1 MQGEISSREFA
12 EWMAYYRLEPYG
24 EERADLRNARL
35 LAMLATVNGDGS
47 KDYSAADFMM
57 DFGSD
62 GPDEVDVA
70 DIVINLKSAGRY
82 TLTMS
87 DSVTSQVI
95 TRERFTGKVGENKLK
110 IYTSSLP
117 VKYLYLLLE
126 DESKSQIGK
135 TTITIN

>member
-1 MQGEISSREFA
+1 MKKLIFILFVSLVACRKVEVRP
-12 EWMAYYRLEPYG
+12 EPKSI
-24 EERADLRNARL
+24 
-35 LAMLATVNGDGS
+35 T
-47 KDYSAADFMM
+47 
-57 DFGSD
+57 
-62 GPDEVDVA
+62 A
-70 DIVINLKSAGRY
+70 DIFSVSQNTVSNGADILITLKSSGIY
-82 TLTMS
+82 TLTMG

-126 DESKSQIGK
+126 DESKLQIGK

>member
-1 MQGEISSREFA
+1 MKKLLIILLLTGCTKITPTPPTPSSTKDIFSVSQS
-12 EWMAYYRLEPYG
+12 
-24 EERADLRNARL
+24 
-35 LAMLATVNGDGS
+35 TVSNG
-47 KDYSAADFMM
+47 
-57 DFGSD
+57 
-62 GPDEVDVA
+62 A
-70 DIVINLKSAGRY
+70 DIIIILKSAGKY
-82 TLTMS
+82 TLTMG

-95 TRERFTGKVGENKLK
+95 TRERFIGKVGENKLK

>member
-1 MQGEISSREFA
+1 MF
-12 EWMAYYRLEPYG
+12 
-24 EERADLRNARL
+24 
-35 LAMLATVNGDGS
+35 
-47 KDYSAADFMM
+47 
-57 DFGSD
+57 
-62 GPDEVDVA
+62 
-70 DIVINLKSAGRY
+70 NLKLAGIY
-82 TLTMS
+82 TLTMG

-126 DESKSQIGK
+126 DESKIQIGK